1 MAKDN
6 SNTTI
11 ITYSDSWQISNL
23 EKKTI
28 LTYPDVV
35 TAVHWRYQ
43 RTRTATGPL
52 IRNSEAV
59 KMVDEIY
66 GVTEINFNP
75 NNFIPFANLTSS
87 IISGWV
93 VAYVDM
99 DIITKTLT
107 DRVNTTAI

>member
-59 KMVDEIY
+59 KMVEEVY
-66 GVTEINFNP
+66 GVTEVIFDP
-75 NNFIPFANLTSS
+75 TNFIPFANLTNAN
-87 IISGWV
+87 ITGWV
-93 VAYVDM
+93 IASVDM
-99 DIITKTLT
+99 DILTKTLT
-107 DRVNTTAI
+107 DRVSISSI